1 MPKNLTLLKA
11 KLKSLQKKITKLNLD
26 LLDLL
31 QLDITDPPFLV
42 IHEITEEEE
51 RRILSGIKEI
61 EVPVSG

>member
-11 KLKSLQKKITKLNLD
+11 KLKSVQKKILKLNLD

-31 QLDITDPPFLV
+31 HLDINDPPFLV

-51 RRILSGIKEI
+51 RRILAGMKEI
-61 EVPVSG
+61 EIPESG